1 MMTTLFVLAVVA
13 AAVANAIHVNNNI
26 ELGK

>member
-1 MMTTLFVLAVVA
+1 MMTTVFVLAVVA
-13 AAVANAIHVNNNI
+13 AVVANAIHVNNNI